1 MRAASFKFLADTWCH
16 VADFVTWRKGKVI
29 FFLWICFCFKEK
41 IFGSTYPSLEV
52 KSVVRRW
59 HVPFHAVPIITVGS
73 VASASTSTVI
83 VAACARR
90 SWRTAGRIHWSPD
103 NCFFVATSVI
113 RLLFFA
119 VASISC
125 TCGVNVIY
133 HSTDHPNSVTAH
145 RYGFIRDVFLWCK
158 YVSDYLSRESIL
170 RAGWF
175 FKKKNTSPD
184 HFLLKHFCATRLR
197 DAPCD
202 ASSLMTAAIHLIFGL
217 KRCSKKEPS
226 SDEQVLIDVD
236 FWRFQQN
243 YGRKAH
249 VHWMQ
254 RATKTKCDVSATNHP
269 PCESQ
274 MSGRKFCTG
283 FLQLP
288 ETRRLR
294 FSRRAEAETAN
305 GIWITQAPG

>member
-1 MRAASFKFLADTWCH
+1 MLSIIPQTIRIPSRHIVTDSYVTFSSGANMWAITL
-16 VADFVTWRKGKVI
+16 VANLF
-29 FFLWICFCFKEK
+29 
-41 IFGSTYPSLEV
+41 Y
-52 KSVVRRW
+52 
-59 HVPFHAVPIITVGS
+59 A
-73 VASASTSTVI
+73 
-83 VAACARR
+83 
-90 SWRTAGRIHWSPD
+90 PD
-103 NCFFVATSVI
+103 
-113 RLLFFA
+113 
-119 VASISC
+119 
-125 TCGVNVIY
+125 
-133 HSTDHPNSVTAH
+133 D
-145 RYGFIRDVFLWCK
+145 
-158 YVSDYLSRESIL
+158 
-170 RAGWF
+170 F
-175 FKKKNTSPD
+175 FKKKNTSPEY
-184 HFLLKHFCATRLR
+184 FLLKHFCATRLR